1 MNLSENSKNFSTN
14 ERGEN
19 MEHDYLIRA
28 MAAKE
33 QVRAFAVETTGIT
46 EYARKIHNN
55 SPIATA
61 ALGRLMSAGLMMG
74 QMLKSK
80 EDKLTLQLL
89 GDGPMKH
96 VIVTSNLEGTV
107 RGYVSNPEVMLPP
120 KADGHFDI
128 GGAIGRGGSLTVIRD
143 MGLKEPYVS
152 SIPLHSGEI
161 ADDLTYYFAQSEQVP
176 TSVGLG
182 VLMNHGNTVR
192 ASGGFIVQLMPFTK
206 KEVID
211 HLEQNLSK
219 ISGVTDILRQGKSI
233 EEMLRIVLDG
243 FDMEITDRKPV
254 SWYCNCSFERGKEV
268 LGTLKEEE
276 LQSMI
281 EEGKN
286 IDVGCD
292 FCGKNYVYTPEDLK
306 EILQHKKENKE

>member
-1 MNLSENSKNFSTN
+1 MT
-14 ERGEN
+14 

-33 QVRAFAVETTGIT
+33 QIRAFAVETTGIT

-74 QMLKSK
+74 QMLKSG

-96 VIVTSNLEGTV
+96 VIVTSNLLGTV

-182 VLMNHGNTVR
+182 VLMNHDNTVR
-192 ASGGFIVQLMPFTK
+192 AAGGFIVQLMPFTK
-206 KEVID
+206 KEVIE
-211 HLEQNLSK
+211 HLEENLRK
-219 ISGVTDILRQGKSI
+219 VSGVTDILRQGKTI
-233 EEMLRIVLDG
+233 EEMLAIVLDG
-243 FDMEITDRKPV
+243 FDLQITDRKPV
-254 SWYCNCSFERGKEV
+254 SWHCNCSFERGKEV
-268 LGTLKEEE
+268 LGTLKDEE
-276 LQSMI
+276 LLSMVQ
-281 EEGKN
+281 EGKD
-286 IDVGCD
+286 IHVGCD
-292 FCGKNYVYTPEDLK
+292 FCGKSYVYTPQDIK
-306 EILQHKKENKE
+306 EIIENKKKSE